1 MGESTGTPPDGR
13 PPFRPASPAGRL
25 ADHLTGAGRRSGRLR
40 RPPSEGLAT
49 QVLQK
54 RGETWVKPLTSQKA
68 IEAPWPYFM
77 GAPVVAALRR
87 FQQRGVPVAPG
98 PLKRRPS
105 AAGEALRL
113 RVIPPGLLVVLADV
127 AAGQAGV
134 RIPIRSRG
142 VAPK

>member
-1 MGESTGTPPDGR
+1 M
-13 PPFRPASPAGRL
+13 
-25 ADHLTGAGRRSGRLR
+25 
-40 RPPSEGLAT
+40 
-49 QVLQK
+49 LQK

-98 PLKRRPS
+98 PLKRRPR
-105 AAGEALRL
+105 AAGEDAVEALRL
-113 RVIPPGLLVVLADV
+113 RVMPPGLLVVLASV